1 VTTRY
6 HARWIL
12 PISAPPIAD
21 ATLVAR
27 DGRIA
32 YVGPRAAAPRSDDDE
47 EIDLGDALLLPGL
60 VNAHCHLELT
70 AMRGF
75 LDGLDFRTWLLRLTH
90 ARSAVL
96 DHEAFLDASR
106 LGVEE
111 GLRAGITTFA
121 DTGDSGTGFDAM
133 LGRGVRG
140 ICYREVFGPDP
151 AQCETAVAGLRE
163 RFLAMRERE
172 TSLVRAGVSPHAPY
186 TVSDALFRATAALA
200 RELGA
205 PIAVHVAESALESA
219 LVADGAG
226 AFADGLRARGIT
238 IAPRAR
244 SPIGLLDALGVLD
257 ADPLLIHCVRA
268 DDADVAAIVAHRCA
282 VAHCPASNAR
292 LAHGIAPLAELLA
305 AGVDVGLGSDSVASN
320 DRMDI
325 LDEAR
330 LALLLATARARRVG
344 TLTAADAL
352 RLATIGG
359 ARALR
364 LDAEIGSLDVGKSA
378 DLAAFPLGAAARAP
392 MHDPVV
398 SAVLALAGTPASFVA
413 VAGRTLV
420 RDGQPVDVDRGLA
433 MRVQRTAD
441 RLREWAESPEGARAA
456 SSTAPTPGR

>member
-6 HARWIL
+6 HARWVL

-21 ATLVAR
+21 ATVVAR

-32 YVGPRAAAPRSDDDE
+32 YVGPRAQAPHSDGDDE
-47 EIDLGDALLLPGL
+47 IELGDALLLPGL

-75 LDGLDFRTWLLRLTH
+75 LDGLDFRSWILRLTH
-90 ARSAVL
+90 ARRAVMDRDAL
-96 DHEAFLDASR
+96 LDAAR
-106 LGVEE
+106 LGVDE
-111 GLRAGITTFA
+111 GIRAGITTFA
-121 DTGDSGTGFDAM
+121 DTGDSGTGFEAM
-133 LGRGVRG
+133 LERGVRG

-151 AQCETAVAGLRE
+151 TQCAEAIAGLRE
-163 RFLAMRERE
+163 QFLAMRAHE
-172 TSLVRAGVSPHAPY
+172 TLLVRAGVSPHAPY

-200 RELGA
+200 RELRA

-219 LVADGAG
+219 LVTDAAG
-226 AFADGLRARGIT
+226 AFADGLRERGIAV
-238 IAPRAR
+238 APRAR
-244 SPIGLLDALGVLD
+244 SPIALLEILGVLD

-268 DDADVAAIVAHRCA
+268 DDADVRAIAAHGCG

-320 DRMDI
+320 DRMDL

-330 LALLLATARARRVG
+330 LALLLATARAQRVG
-344 TLTAADAL
+344 TLTAAGAL
-352 RLATIGG
+352 ALATLGG

-364 LDAEIGSLDVGKSA
+364 LDAEIGSLDAGKSA
-378 DLAAFPLGAAARAP
+378 DLAAFPLGASARGP
-392 MHDPVV
+392 THDPVAA
-398 SAVLALAGTPASFVA
+398 AVLALAGTPASFVA
-413 VAGRTLV
+413 VGGRALV
-420 RDGQPVDVDRGLA
+420 RDGEPVDVDRGLA
-433 MRVQRTAD
+433 ARVQRSAD
-441 RLREWAESPEGARAA
+441 RLSAWVASPEGARAA